1 MSFFSSDHKRHE
13 YFEHLKSS
21 WAESVILIVFA
32 VALLFMVLSSAVSYG

>member
-1 MSFFSSDHKRHE
+1 MNIFSSDHKRHE
-13 YFEHLKSS
+13 YLEHLKSS